1 MAERLTKINAAQG
14 PAATMLE
21 RHRAI
26 FHESGVQRIWG
37 PQALL
42 RRLGLMEKNT
52 KGTMATLRQHAVVA
66 FAQISCTL

>member
-1 MAERLTKINAAQG
+1 MAEHLTKINAEQG

-26 FHESGVQRIWG
+26 FHESGVQWILG

-52 KGTMATLRQHAVVA
+52 KGTMELCANTRL
-66 FAQISCTL
+66 L